1 MSKNSPAKYY
11 KDIKKEYKEKLVKDI
26 KVFLKKEKKKWEYAR
41 EKICQKMKYKS
52 SLDIEKN
59 IIKREKTPNYNY
71 KEIFSNK
78 KFTFFLKGLTS

>member
-1 MSKNSPAKYY
+1 
-11 KDIKKEYKEKLVKDI
+11 
-26 KVFLKKEKKKWEYAR
+26 
-41 EKICQKMKYKS
+41 MKYKS

-59 IIKREKTPNYNY
+59 IIKSEKTPNYNY